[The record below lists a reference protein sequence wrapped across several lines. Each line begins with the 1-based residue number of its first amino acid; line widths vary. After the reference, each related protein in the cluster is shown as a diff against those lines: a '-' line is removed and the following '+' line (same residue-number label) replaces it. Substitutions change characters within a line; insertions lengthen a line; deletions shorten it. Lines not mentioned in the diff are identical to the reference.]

1 MAENGDFWELFSGL
15 LPPHT
20 NIMAELAAAATIV
33 QLVQFSGVILTSCY
47 DYISKAK
54 TASGDIEKV
63 INDVSGLEGILKR
76 LHSLISDGE
85 NERHAILKSLNGP
98 FQACSQALKELQKRL
113 DILTEASSA
122 RRKLLWPLE
131 EKKILEILGRLG
143 GQKQIFILALA
154 GDHAFS
160 DEANAKQGKEAID
173 KLNEMK
179 IREERNKILNWLAG
193 ADPSTNYNTARKK
206 HEKGTGDWLLQSE
219 QFQTWKDADS
229 HIMWLYGI
237 PGAGKT
243 ILRFVSPRDRR
254 TYLTFLEAPPSSTIS
269 RLNTILDPATALPT
283 TTSTSMISANKRRSA
298 V

>member
-1 MAENGDFWELFSGL
+1 VIRFAELISTFRRPKVDRHVDGVDLGISFATTASFD
-15 LPPHT
+15 
-20 NIMAELAAAATIV
+20 IMAELAAAATII

-54 TASGDIEKV
+54 SASGDIEKV

-85 NERHAILKSLNGP
+85 DERHALLKSLERPNGP
-98 FQACSQALKELQKRL
+98 FRACSQSLEELQKRL
-113 DILTEASSA
+113 KILTEASSA

-131 EKKILEILGRLG
+131 EKKILEILRQLG
-143 GQKQIFILALA
+143 EQKQTFILALA

-179 IREERNKILNWLAG
+179 IKDERNKILNWLRG

-219 QFQTWKDADS
+219 QFQTWKDANS

-243 ILRFVSPRDRR
+243 ILRFVSP
-254 TYLTFLEAPPSSTIS
+254 L
-269 RLNTILDPATALPT
+269 
-283 TTSTSMISANKRRSA
+283 
-298 V
+298 